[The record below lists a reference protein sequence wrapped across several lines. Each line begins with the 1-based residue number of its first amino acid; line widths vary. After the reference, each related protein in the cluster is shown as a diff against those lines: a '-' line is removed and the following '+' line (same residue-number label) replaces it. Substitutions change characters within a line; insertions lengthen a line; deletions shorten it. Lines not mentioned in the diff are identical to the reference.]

1 MRLPIS
7 LLLLAALPFAHAAN
21 PDNTLFGKKAG
32 TTEKVIIT
40 KVVEVEKTPADKMAP
55 ATEKPAMEKEMEAPK
70 EGMKPKTEMA
80 EGDKPATKPK
90 MADEAEA
97 PKKPMAE
104 TEAKKGE
111 PEMKKD
117 DPEKAK
123 EEEAPTI
130 SPFRPAK
137 TLAAVEK
144 RTFRIANLNKP
155 LAFETTRELQRLFT
169 VLTSQ
174 YVTDG
179 KTFVKAP
186 GPVTAVSYTIL
197 QDLGEQRYVTKAS
210 WPSVGE
216 ALAGS
221 TDAWAILVLDEEV
234 KVGATGRMTGTH
246 AGTVALDFTAKFS
259 PIVGKTLTIRR
270 EAFVE
275 CKPIEESN
283 ASLTKFI
290 EQVAQGG
297 EFSVTTTERVGCKTC
312 NSLGYTR
319 EPQKGKLEDKRIPCT
334 NCEGTGKLSTTTETK
349 FAP

>member
-7 LLLLAALPFAHAAN
+7 LLLLAALPFAHAAT

-32 TTEKVIIT
+32 TTEKIIVT
-40 KVVEVEKTPADKMAP
+40 KVIEVEKAPADKMAP
-55 ATEKPAMEKEMEAPK
+55 ATEKPAMEKEAEAPK
-70 EGMKPKTEMA
+70 EGMKPKMEIA
-80 EGDKPATKPK
+80 EGEKPVSKPK

-137 TLAAVEK
+137 TLTAVEK
-144 RTFRIANLNKP
+144 RTFKIANLNKP
-155 LAFETTRELQRLFT
+155 LAFETTRELLRLFA
-169 VLTSQ
+169 VLTTQ

-186 GPVTAVSYTIL
+186 GPVTEVSYTIL
-197 QDLGEQRYVTKAS
+197 QDLGEQRYVAKAS
-210 WPSVGE
+210 WPSVGD
-216 ALAGS
+216 ALPAS
-221 TDAWAILVLDEEV
+221 TDAWTILVLDEEV
-234 KVGATGRMTGTH
+234 KVGATGRMAGTH

-259 PIVGKTLTIRR
+259 PIAGKTLTIRR

-283 ASLTKFI
+283 ASLTKFV

-297 EFSVTTTERVGCKTC
+297 EFSVTTTERVGCKAC

-334 NCEGTGKLSTTTETK
+334 NCDSTGKLSTTTETK

>member
-7 LLLLAALPFAHAAN
+7 LLLLAALPFAHAAD

-32 TTEKVIIT
+32 TTEKVIVT
-40 KVVEVEKTPADKMAP
+40 KVVEVEKAPADKMAP
-55 ATEKPAMEKEMEAPK
+55 ATEKPAMEKEAEAPK
-70 EGMKPKTEMA
+70 EGMKPKMEIA
-80 EGDKPATKPK
+80 EGEKPVSKPK

-123 EEEAPTI
+123 EEEAPAI

-137 TLAAVEK
+137 TLTAVEK
-144 RTFRIANLNKP
+144 RTFKIANLNKP
-155 LAFETTRELQRLFT
+155 LAFETTRELLRLFA
-169 VLTSQ
+169 VLTTQ

-197 QDLGEQRYVTKAS
+197 QDLGEQRYVAKAS
-210 WPSVGE
+210 WATVGE

-259 PIVGKTLTIRR
+259 PIDGKTLTIRR

-283 ASLTKFI
+283 ASLTKFV
-290 EQVAQGG
+290 EQVTQGG

-312 NSLGYTR
+312 NGLGYTR

-334 NCEGTGKLSTTTETK
+334 NCDSTGKLSTTTETK

>member
-7 LLLLAALPFAHAAN
+7 LLLLAALPIAHAAK
-21 PDNTLFGKKAG
+21 PDNTLFGKKASE
-32 TTEKVIIT
+32 TEKVVVT
-40 KVVEVEKTPADKMAP
+40 KVVEVEKAPADKMAP
-55 ATEKPAMEKEMEAPK
+55 ATEKPAMEKEAEAPK
-70 EGMKPKTEMA
+70 EGLKPKMEMA
-80 EGDKPATKPK
+80 EDTKPAIKPK
-90 MADEAEA
+90 MAAEAEA
-97 PKKPMAE
+97 PKKAKSE
-104 TEAKKGE
+104 TDAKKAD

-144 RTFRIANLNKP
+144 RTFKIANLNKP

-179 KTFVKAP
+179 KTFAKAP
-186 GPVTAVSYTIL
+186 GPVTAISYMIL
-197 QDLGEQRYVTKAS
+197 QDLGEQRYVAKAS

-216 ALAGS
+216 ALPAG
-221 TDAWAILVLDEEV
+221 TDAWAILLLDEEV

-259 PIVGKTLTIRR
+259 PIDGKTLTIRR

-275 CKPIEESN
+275 CKPIDESN
-283 ASLTKFI
+283 VNLTKFI

-297 EFSVTTTERVGCKTC
+297 EFSVTTTERFGCKAC

-334 NCEGTGKLSTTTETK
+334 ICDSTGKLLTTTETK